1 MFIPRTLDVVLFLV
15 YTANMQWT
23 YSSLAKIAAMV
34 ILLTFALFTMLG
46 LSMNIQMSSGQH
58 GIMMSCP
65 FAPGN
70 SLCPMSLTEH
80 ISRWHLLASP
90 ILPASAGL
98 LILLFG
104 FFFVAARAER
114 DTSPVTIAK
123 PLGRAHPIGLYRLNW
138 AEASYLRL
146 AFATGVIHPKIY

>member
-1 MFIPRTLDVVLFLV
+1 MFIPRTLDVALFLV

-23 YSSLAKIAAMV
+23 YSSPAKIAAMV